1 METFNGVKLKQL
13 LDVAHEQG
21 IAFEI
26 TLTSV
31 QGLRG
36 IYVMFESS
44 VSFDNDTFNCAL
56 IECVE
61 D

>member
-1 METFNGVKLKQL
+1 METFNGAKLKQL
-13 LDVAHEQG
+13 LDVAQEQEV
-21 IAFEI
+21 AFEI
-26 TLTSV
+26 MLTSV

-44 VSFDNDTFNCAL
+44 VSYDGDTFNCAL

-61 D
+61 A

>member
-1 METFNGVKLKQL
+1 MEAFNGAKLKQL
-13 LDVAHEQG
+13 LDVAQEQG

-31 QGLRG
+31 QGLKG
-36 IYVMFESS
+36 IYAMFDSS
-44 VSFDNDTFNCAL
+44 VSFDNDTFNCVL
-56 IECVE
+56 IECIE